1 MLYIK
6 PGFQITGPSRRMF
19 APMRWPTSPF
29 RTEQRRDQFFSKSQM
44 ESYRSLGRFI
54 ADTVLGE
61 PAAADKAAPTEA
73 LQPYWKHLSEY
84 IVQYD
89 KQAAVRPAG

>member
-1 MLYIK
+1 
-6 PGFQITGPSRRMF
+6 
-19 APMRWPTSPF
+19 
-29 RTEQRRDQFFSKSQM
+29 M

-61 PAAADKAAPTEA
+61 AGPADKTAPTEA

-89 KQAAVRPAG
+89 KQAAVQPAG